1 MQLENTV
8 SRGSGFI
15 ISGGRSVPPK
25 KCGQRQSVPQ
35 LAPAAGHILQSAGA
49 AVCEYSRGASELTR
63 IQIRRVLSLSAAL
76 LSLALFFRF
85 FTLGEGVYS
94 GKNRIAVMSSYSEY
108 KKAEKSAA
116 KLAAAA
122 GEKFE
127 RENCFTVPVISLR
140 KNVCKKSDAAQQLL
154 LASDK
159 FSETYTLISDDKA
172 VYNAKTK
179 KEAEHVLEEYIK
191 RLSLGGNAKL
201 SSSVQIIKRIISA
214 KDVMS
219 KEDCAYLLDHSGLVT
234 VVSIADSSYE
244 KNIPFGT
251 ETEADSNMYL
261 GETVTLSEGSEGR
274 AEVLRR
280 TVYKNGIAED
290 VSVISEDVSVQPVA
304 RIIKVGTKQKDVLKT
319 GVFMPLSGRLSSPFG
334 PRWGR
339 IHEGIDIAVP
349 EGTPVKAAECGKVSF
364 VSENAGGYGKL
375 VRIDHGYGVQTAYGH
390 MRKITAAEG
399 DTVAAGTE
407 IALSGN
413 TGNSTGPH
421 LHFEIIKDGEQI
433 DPTPYIKNNYSD
445 ILP

>member
-179 KEAEHVLEEYIK
+179 KDAEHILEEYIK

-339 IHEGIDIAVP
+339 MHEGIDIAVP

-390 MRKITAAEG
+390 LSKITAAEG

-433 DPTPYIKNNYSD
+433 DPTPYIKK
-445 ILP
+445 

>member
-280 TVYKNGIAED
+280 TVYNNGIAED

-390 MRKITAAEG
+390 LSKITAAEG

-413 TGNSTGPH
+413 TGDSTGPH

-433 DPTPYIKNNYSD
+433 DPAPYIKK
-445 ILP
+445 

>member
-1 MQLENTV
+1 M
-8 SRGSGFI
+8 
-15 ISGGRSVPPK
+15 
-25 KCGQRQSVPQ
+25 
-35 LAPAAGHILQSAGA
+35 
-49 AVCEYSRGASELTR
+49 LTR
-63 IQIRRVLSLSAAL
+63 ALLRRALSLSAAV

-85 FTLGEGVYS
+85 FTFGEGVYS
-94 GKNRIAVMSSYSEY
+94 GKNRIAVMPSYSEY
-108 KKAEKSAA
+108 KKAEKAA
-116 KLAAAA
+116 EKLAAAS
-122 GEKFE
+122 GETFA
-127 RENCFTVPVISLR
+127 RGSCFTVPVISLR
-140 KNVCKKSDAAQQLL
+140 KNVCKDSDAAQRLL
-154 LASDK
+154 LSSDK
-159 FSETYTLISDDKA
+159 FSEAYTLISEDKA

-179 KEAEHVLEEYIK
+179 KEAENVLNEYIK

-201 SSSVQIIKRIISA
+201 SSSAQIVKRIISA

-234 VVSIADSSYE
+234 VVSVADSSYE

-280 TVYKNGIAED
+280 TVYKNGVAED

-319 GVFMPLSGRLSSPFG
+319 GVSMPLSGRLSSPFG

-339 IHEGIDIAVP
+339 MHEGIDIAVP

-390 MRKITAAEG
+390 LSKITAAEG

-433 DPTPYIKNNYSD
+433 DPTPYIKK
-445 ILP
+445 

>member
-1 MQLENTV
+1 MRSKAICSAACSCCRAYIAVRRRSCL
-8 SRGSGFI
+8 RI
-15 ISGGRSVPPK
+15 LARSVRINADTNSPCTFIVGSAFIACTVFPLFHSWRRRL
-25 KCGQRQSVPQ
+25 QRQKQNCRYV
-35 LAPAAGHILQSAGA
+35 LIF
-49 AVCEYSRGASELTR
+49 R
-63 IQIRRVLSLSAAL
+63 IQ
-76 LSLALFFRF
+76 
-85 FTLGEGVYS
+85 
-94 GKNRIAVMSSYSEY
+94 
-108 KKAEKSAA
+108 KSAA

-390 MRKITAAEG
+390 LSKITAAEG
-399 DTVAAGTE
+399 DTVAAGSE

-433 DPTPYIKNNYSD
+433 DPAPYIKK
-445 ILP
+445 

>member
-140 KNVCKKSDAAQQLL
+140 KNV
-154 LASDK
+154 
-159 FSETYTLISDDKA
+159 
-172 VYNAKTK
+172 
-179 KEAEHVLEEYIK
+179 
-191 RLSLGGNAKL
+191 
-201 SSSVQIIKRIISA
+201 
-214 KDVMS
+214 
-219 KEDCAYLLDHSGLVT
+219 
-234 VVSIADSSYE
+234 
-244 KNIPFGT
+244 
-251 ETEADSNMYL
+251 
-261 GETVTLSEGSEGR
+261 
-274 AEVLRR
+274 
-280 TVYKNGIAED
+280 
-290 VSVISEDVSVQPVA
+290 
-304 RIIKVGTKQKDVLKT
+304 
-319 GVFMPLSGRLSSPFG
+319 
-334 PRWGR
+334 
-339 IHEGIDIAVP
+339 
-349 EGTPVKAAECGKVSF
+349 
-364 VSENAGGYGKL
+364 
-375 VRIDHGYGVQTAYGH
+375 
-390 MRKITAAEG
+390 
-399 DTVAAGTE
+399 
-407 IALSGN
+407 
-413 TGNSTGPH
+413 
-421 LHFEIIKDGEQI
+421 
-433 DPTPYIKNNYSD
+433 
-445 ILP
+445 

>member
-179 KEAEHVLEEYIK
+179 KDAEHILEEYIK

-244 KNIPFGT
+244 KNSPFGT

-339 IHEGIDIAVP
+339 MHEGIDIAVP

-390 MRKITAAEG
+390 LSKITAAEG

-433 DPTPYIKNNYSD
+433 DPTPYIKK
-445 ILP
+445 

>member
-1 MQLENTV
+1 MQLENAA

-15 ISGGRSVPPK
+15 ISGGRSIPPK
-25 KCGQRQSVPQ
+25 KRVQGRSAPQ
-35 LAPAAGHILQSAGA
+35 LAPAAGHVLDSAGA
-49 AVCEYSRGASELTR
+49 AVCEYSHGASVLTR
-63 IQIRRVLSLSAAL
+63 ALLRRALSLSAAV

-85 FTLGEGVYS
+85 FTFGEGVYS
-94 GKNRIAVMSSYSEY
+94 GKNRIAVMPSYSEY
-108 KKAEKSAA
+108 KKAAKAA
-116 KLAAAA
+116 EKLASAS
-122 GEKFE
+122 GETFS
-127 RENCFTVPVISLR
+127 RENCFTVPVISFR
-140 KNVCKKSDAAQQLL
+140 KNVCKKADAAQRLL
-154 LASDK
+154 LSSDK
-159 FSETYTLISDDKA
+159 FSEAYTLISEDKA

-179 KEAEHVLEEYIK
+179 KEAEHVLSEYIK
-191 RLSLGGNAKL
+191 RLSVGSRAKL
-201 SSSVQIIKRIISA
+201 SSSVQIVKRIISS

-234 VVSIADSSYE
+234 VVSVADSSYE

-290 VSVISEDVSVQPVA
+290 VSIISEDVSVQPVA

-339 IHEGIDIAVP
+339 MHEGIDIAVP

-390 MRKITAAEG
+390 LSKITAAEG
-399 DTVAAGTE
+399 DTVAAGAE

-433 DPTPYIKNNYSD
+433 DPAPYIKK
-445 ILP
+445 

>member
-1 MQLENTV
+1 
-8 SRGSGFI
+8 
-15 ISGGRSVPPK
+15 
-25 KCGQRQSVPQ
+25 
-35 LAPAAGHILQSAGA
+35 
-49 AVCEYSRGASELTR
+49 
-63 IQIRRVLSLSAAL
+63 
-76 LSLALFFRF
+76 
-85 FTLGEGVYS
+85 
-94 GKNRIAVMSSYSEY
+94 
-108 KKAEKSAA
+108 
-116 KLAAAA
+116 
-122 GEKFE
+122 
-127 RENCFTVPVISLR
+127 
-140 KNVCKKSDAAQQLL
+140 
-154 LASDK
+154 
-159 FSETYTLISDDKA
+159 
-172 VYNAKTK
+172 
-179 KEAEHVLEEYIK
+179 
-191 RLSLGGNAKL
+191 
-201 SSSVQIIKRIISA
+201 
-214 KDVMS
+214 MS

-234 VVSIADSSYE
+234 VVSVADSSYE

-280 TVYKNGIAED
+280 TVYKNGVAED

-319 GVFMPLSGRLSSPFG
+319 GVSMPLSGRLSSPFG

-339 IHEGIDIAVP
+339 MHEGIDIAVP

-390 MRKITAAEG
+390 LSKITAAEG

-433 DPTPYIKNNYSD
+433 DPTPYIKK
-445 ILP
+445 

>member
-390 MRKITAAEG
+390 LSKITAAEG

-433 DPTPYIKNNYSD
+433 DPTPYIKK
-445 ILP
+445 